1 MKYFAAAPK
10 GFEFP
15 LSQEM
20 TELGA
25 QQIKE
30 SVAGVY
36 FEADLATAYRIVM
49 WSRLASRIMLIL
61 FEGRVTDAEAL
72 YEAAYAIDWLTH
84 FDKRSTFA
92 VDFSGTNRWLNNTQ
106 FGALK
111 IKDAIVDRFRD
122 DTDARP
128 QVAKQDPDI
137 RLHVFLKRDQVTI
150 SLNFSGP
157 ALHQRGYRQQTG
169 AAPIKENLAC
179 ALLRRAQ
186 WHAHQPTLLDPFCG
200 SGTILIEAALWAAD
214 VAPALYRTQF
224 GFTYWLGHDQAAWQM
239 VHADASARS
248 QVGLR
253 SCAVRFYGS
262 DKSPKMVHMA
272 RDHAQAAG
280 VAHLIDFQVTNALEV
295 QAPVPT
301 GMVLSNPPFGERL
314 GEFYTLLHLFYR
326 FGLHL
331 KQHFADWQ
339 VSLLSSEPRL
349 LAALKLKYDKQVNLF
364 NGSLA
369 CVFNTYTLRAA
380 GSANTKPLAE
390 SFVNRLQKNRKAI
403 EKWAKKEGIDCY
415 RLYDADIPEY
425 NVAIDRYQDYV
436 VIQEYAAPANIPQ
449 ATTEKRMTD
458 LLLSIPLVLDIDPI
472 CMVVKQRQRQRFDAQ
487 YERREDEDLLL
498 TVKEYNAL
506 FKVNLTQYLD
516 TGLFLDHRLTRRLVQ
531 TKAEGRH
538 VLNLFAYTGTASVHA
553 ALGGAV
559 SVTTVDMSRTYIK
572 WARDNFALNQLSN
585 WHYQFIQADCLA
597 WIKEEDRQYDLIF
610 LDPPTF
616 SNSKRMEQTF
626 DVQRDYLELLADVRH
641 LLTPEGE
648 IIFSNNKKQFKLDE
662 AALASIRLRAQSI
675 DQQVL
680 PMDFKRHPNIH
691 HCWIITHAHD

>member
-15 LSQEM
+15 LSQEL

-25 QQIKE
+25 EQIKE

-61 FEGRVTDAEAL
+61 FEGKVDDAEAL

-84 FDKRSTFA
+84 FDKRSTLA
-92 VDFSGTNRWLNNTQ
+92 VDFSGTNTWLNNTQ

-111 IKDAIVDRFRD
+111 VKDAVVDRFRD

-137 RLHVFLKRDQVTI
+137 RIHAFLKRDYVTI

-169 AAPIKENLAC
+169 IAPIKENLAC

-186 WHAHQPTLLDPFCG
+186 WQVNQPTLLDPFCG
-200 SGTILIEAALWAAD
+200 SGTILVEAALWAAD

-224 GFTYWLGHDQAAWQM
+224 GFTYWLGHNQAAWQA
-239 VHADASARS
+239 VHDDAIARS
-248 QVGLR
+248 QAGLR
-253 SCAVRFYGS
+253 DCTVRFHGS
-262 DKSPKMVHMA
+262 DHNSKMIRMA

-280 VAHLIDFQVTNALEV
+280 VAHLIDFKVANALEV
-295 QAPVPT
+295 KAPVAT

-331 KQHFADWQ
+331 KQQFAEWQ
-339 VSLLSSEPRL
+339 VCLLSSEARL
-349 LAALKLKYDKQVNLF
+349 LAALKLKYDKQVNLY

-380 GSANTKPLAE
+380 EEMVIKPLAE
-390 SFVNRLQKNRKAI
+390 SFVNRLKKNKKTI

-425 NVAIDRYQDYV
+425 NVAVDRYQDYV
-436 VIQEYAAPANIPQ
+436 VIQEYAAPADIPQ
-449 ATTEKRMTD
+449 GTTEKRMTD
-458 LLLSIPLVLDIDPI
+458 LLLSLPEVLDIDPSN
-472 CMVVKQRQRQRFDAQ
+472 MVVKQRQRQRFDTQ
-487 YERREDEDLLL
+487 YERREEDDLLL
-498 TVKEYNAL
+498 NVKEYNAL

-531 TKAEGRH
+531 EKAAGRD

-553 ALGGAV
+553 ALGGAT

-572 WARDNFALNQLSN
+572 WARENFALNQLSS
-585 WHYQFIQADCLA
+585 WHYHFIQTDCLA

-626 DVQRDYLELLADVRH
+626 DVQRDYLDLLADVRH

-662 AALASIRLRAQSI
+662 AALAGLGLRAKSI
-675 DQQVL
+675 DRQVL
-680 PMDFKRHPNIH
+680 PLDFKRHPNIH